1 MHFVSNM
8 LDVSSSV
15 SYCKLMTF
23 VREAFRKVTTVVSGA
38 IGQAIT
44 PGVHGVEKVGPSF
57 FSTGD

>member
-23 VREAFRKVTTVVSGA
+23 VREAFREVTTVVSGA
-38 IGQAIT
+38 LGQAIT
-44 PGVHGVEKVGPSF
+44 PAVRGVE
-57 FSTGD
+57 